1 MTSVDVPDLESRY
14 RVRPGEFRLADHDP
28 ADTAELDRA
37 RARVL
42 READIERMR
51 SLQPRL
57 YAEQRRALL
66 LVVQGLDAAGKDGT
80 IAHVMSGMSPV
91 GVRATAFK
99 SPTPD
104 ELAHDWLWRCMRA
117 LPERGRIG
125 IFDRSH
131 YEEVIA
137 VRVHPSYL
145 GAQGIDPAC
154 GRDERFWT
162 ARLETI
168 AAWERHLAACGTRV
182 VKFFLHVSR
191 EEQRKRLLARAND
204 PSKRWKFNP
213 DDVAE
218 RAHWDAYMAA
228 YEAAVRA
235 TSTADAPWYAIPA
248 DHKWMARTAVAQIV
262 ARHLEWMDPRHPEPD
277 EPARRA
283 AAEAVRRLVDE
294 G

>member
-1 MTSVDVPDLESRY
+1 MTSMDAPDLESRY
-14 RVRPGEFRLADHDP
+14 RVRAGEFRLADHDP
-28 ADTAELDRA
+28 ADTAGLDRE
-37 RARVL
+37 RAGVL
-42 READIERMR
+42 REANVERLC

-80 IAHVMSGMSPV
+80 IAHVMSGMTPL

-104 ELAHDWLWRCMRA
+104 ELAHDWLWRCVLA

-131 YEEVIA
+131 YEEVTA

-145 GAQGIDPAC
+145 AAQGIDPALA
-154 GRDERFWT
+154 RDERFWR

-182 VKFFLHVSR
+182 VKCFLHISR

-213 DDVAE
+213 HDVAE

-228 YEAAVRA
+228 YEAAVRS

-262 ARHLEWMDPRHPEPD
+262 ARHLQWMDPRYPEPD
-277 EPARRA
+277 EAAQRA
-283 AAEAVRRLVDE
+283 AAEAVRRLLDE

>member
-1 MTSVDVPDLESRY
+1 MTSMDVPDLESRY
-14 RVRPGEFRLADHDP
+14 RIRPGEFRLAEHDP
-28 ADTAELDRA
+28 ADAAGLDRE

-42 READIERMR
+42 READIERLR

-57 YAEQRRALL
+57 YAERRRALL

-80 IAHVMSGMSPV
+80 IAHVTSGMTPL
-91 GVRATAFK
+91 GVRATAFT

-104 ELAHDWLWRCMRA
+104 ELAHDWLWRCVRA

-131 YEEVIA
+131 YEEVLA
-137 VRVHPSYL
+137 VRVHPGYL
-145 GAQGIDPAC
+145 AAQGIDPAC

-168 AAWERHLAACGTRV
+168 AAWERHLVASGTRV
-182 VKFFLHVSR
+182 VKCFLHVSR
-191 EEQRKRLLARAND
+191 EEQRRRLLARADD

-213 DDVAE
+213 GDVAE

-228 YEAAVRA
+228 YQAAIGA

-262 ARHLEWMDPRHPEPD
+262 ARQLEWMDPHYPEPD
-277 EPARRA
+277 EAARPA

>member
-1 MTSVDVPDLESRY
+1 MTSMDVPDLEARY
-14 RVRPGEFRLADHDP
+14 RVRPGEFRLAEHDP
-28 ADTAELDRA
+28 ADTAGLDRE

-42 READIERMR
+42 REAEIERLR

-57 YAEQRRALL
+57 YAERRRALL

-80 IAHVMSGMSPV
+80 IAHVTSGMTPL
-91 GVRATAFK
+91 GVRATAFA

-104 ELAHDWLWRCMRA
+104 ELAHDWLWRCVRA

-131 YEEVIA
+131 YEEVLA
-137 VRVHPSYL
+137 VRVHPGYL
-145 GAQGIDPAC
+145 AAQGIDPAC

-168 AAWERHLAACGTRV
+168 AAWERHLVACGTRV
-182 VKFFLHVSR
+182 VKCFLHVSR
-191 EEQRKRLLARAND
+191 EEQRQRLLARAND

-213 DDVAE
+213 GDVAE
-218 RAHWDAYMAA
+218 RAHRDAYMAA
-228 YEAAVRA
+228 YQAAIEA

-262 ARHLEWMDPRHPEPD
+262 ARHLEWMDPHYPEPD
-277 EPARRA
+277 EAARPA

-294 G
+294 D

>member
-1 MTSVDVPDLESRY
+1 MTSMDVPDLESRY

-28 ADTAELDRA
+28 ADTAGLDRE
-37 RARVL
+37 RAGVL
-42 READIERMR
+42 READTERLR

-66 LVVQGLDAAGKDGT
+66 LVVQGIDGAGKDGT
-80 IAHVMSGMSPV
+80 IAHVMSGITPL

-104 ELAHDWLWRCMRA
+104 ELAHDWLWRCVRA

-145 GAQGIDPAC
+145 AAQGIDPAC
-154 GRDERFWT
+154 GRDERFWA

-168 AAWERHLAACGTRV
+168 AAWERHLVACGTRV

-204 PSKRWKFNP
+204 PSKRWKFSAE
-213 DDVAE
+213 DVAE
-218 RAHWDAYMAA
+218 RAHWDAHMAA

-262 ARHLEWMDPRHPEPD
+262 ARHLEWMDPRNPEPD
-277 EPARRA
+277 EAAQRA
-283 AAEAVRRLVDE
+283 AAEAVRRLLDE